1 MTYKPN
7 DCVVWEGGDGILN
20 HGQEY
25 YVDLVR
31 EGKRVQEF
39 TLKYNRNGHKVNDF
53 DNGVVWWE
61 VGSPFIKRQKVEDK
75 TI

>member
-7 DCVVWEGGDGILN
+7 DRVVWEGCDGILN

-31 EGKRVQEF
+31 EGKMVQEF
-39 TLKYNRNGHKVNDF
+39 TLKYKNGHKVKGF
-53 DNGVVWWE
+53 DNSVVWWE
-61 VGSPFIKRQKVEDK
+61 VGSPFIRRRKGAMK
-75 TI
+75 